1 MAWKGWPDPKAI
13 MRSLMMLVRV
23 GKRDQTQFQVSP
35 VGGLVSL
42 VERAVWFLVE
52 RDLLRRGVESRVG

>member
-1 MAWKGWPDPKAI
+1 
-13 MRSLMMLVRV
+13 MLVRV

-52 RDLLRRGVESRVG
+52 RDLLRRGAESRVG